1 MALTDESTRDQYV
14 QPMGHLDVEVLT
26 GPISDALRGEL
37 THCWMDV
44 ANSGGA
50 VGFPFILV
58 SEADV
63 ARALDAL
70 ATDIERGDVVLVQAR
85 RLGTLV
91 GWVTLRLNPSRL
103 TSHWATIERLQSHPS
118 QRGTGVGVAL
128 LQRATDHA
136 RNAGLEQLRLFL
148 RGGMGL
154 EEFYQRQGW
163 VEIGRHRDALR
174 FPDGDRDEV
183 SMAIGLRSNLID
195 PIAEAG

>member
-1 MALTDESTRDQYV
+1 
-14 QPMGHLDVEVLT
+14 
-26 GPISDALRGEL
+26 
-37 THCWMDV
+37 MDGRSEQRRCRWV
-44 ANSGGA
+44 SIHRCVGGRRR
-50 VGFPFILV
+50 
-58 SEADV
+58 SSS
-63 ARALDAL
+63 DAL

-91 GWVTLRLNPSRL
+91 GWVTLRSNPSRL

-148 RGGMGL
+148 RCGMGL

-183 SMAIGLRSNLID
+183 SMAIDLRSNLVD
-195 PIAEAG
+195 PIAEAGLTTRVRHSGERVVAGVQTNSWQVMYSARV